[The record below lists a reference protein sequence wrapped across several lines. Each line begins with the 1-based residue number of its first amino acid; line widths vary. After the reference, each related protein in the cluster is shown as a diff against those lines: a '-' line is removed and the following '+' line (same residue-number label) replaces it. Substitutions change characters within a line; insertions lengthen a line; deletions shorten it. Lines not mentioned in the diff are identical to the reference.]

1 MVGGLMDKP
10 FLLMVAIQPVRIYKQ
25 EMRRNLIIVACFF
38 LIYSWKWQNIIMY
51 AYKPFI
57 NVSNEISSR
66 KLLTKSFVNSLFRL
80 IERKISNLNIN
91 RISISKLKSYSWY
104 EILKQIKQP
113 LRQSI
118 VRSNNERVL
127 RWRLFNSYTNRFL
140 ILITV
145 CTDTPVSAA
154 IAR

>member
-1 MVGGLMDKP
+1 
-10 FLLMVAIQPVRIYKQ
+10 
-25 EMRRNLIIVACFF
+25 
-38 LIYSWKWQNIIMY
+38 MY

-104 EILKQIKQP
+104 ELLKQIKQSFRP
-113 LRQSI
+113 HSNKSS
-118 VRSNNERVL
+118 VKNNERVL
-127 RWRLFNSYTNRFL
+127 RWRLFNSYTSRSL

-145 CTDTPVSAA
+145 CTATPVSAA